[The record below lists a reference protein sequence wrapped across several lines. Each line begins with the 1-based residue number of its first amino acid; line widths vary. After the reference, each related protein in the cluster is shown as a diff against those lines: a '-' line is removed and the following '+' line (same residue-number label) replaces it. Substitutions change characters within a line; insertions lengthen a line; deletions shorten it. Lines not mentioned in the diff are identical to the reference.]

1 MRRLARLVRGALAGL
16 RARAALRALA
26 APGTPLLLLAASA
39 AAAPDLLE
47 LSCPPQIS
55 YRVYRD
61 LDHDGMED
69 LIAVGEREAWL
80 WHGRARP
87 GKEPDAKLVMP
98 QGAALFDVGPD
109 DAKEQA
115 FVVRTAQGYFALRPG
130 AEPEALPH
138 PSGPG
143 LPLAPANLLWRA
155 FFGDF
160 DGDGKTDF
168 LDVSLAGYTIAF
180 AKGGAVRIPPLLL
193 ETAATRA
200 VAASGK
206 LVARYAL
213 GDWEY
218 GDFDGDGF
226 GDFAVLESDGLRIYP
241 GLAAGGFDPAH
252 ASEVTLPDAAEA
264 DLWFR
269 DFNGDGMTDVLAIR
283 GHDGVA
289 SLLLAGEGKGLTAAT
304 RLGFTVPG
312 ELRSPVVADLDG
324 DGRLDLALPYTARPS
339 IEAAVRAIARG
350 EAIVKVPVFLNRG
363 GRACFAPRAD
373 AQFAFP
379 ARLRIAADS
388 AGRIRIG
395 GLIVVEHG
403 ADVDGDGR
411 TDLVASI
418 GPAEL
423 GIFRG
428 VPEGLFEKE
437 PWRRVPIPDCSDYEA
452 VYTAAAR
459 LNGDAASDIILHY
472 AGAGRRPDRLFLLLS
487 GKE

>member
-1 MRRLARLVRGALAGL
+1 MRLFARLL
-16 RARAALRALA
+16 LRALA
-26 APGTPLLLLAASA
+26 APGAPLLLLAAGA
-39 AAAPDLLE
+39 AAEPELIE
-47 LSCPPQIS
+47 LSCPPQIA

-61 LDHDGMED
+61 LDHDGKED
-69 LIAVGEREAWL
+69 LIAVGEHEAWL

-87 GKEPDAKLVMP
+87 GTAPDAKLVLP
-98 QGAALFDVGPD
+98 EGAALFDVGPS

-115 FVVRTAQGYFALRPG
+115 LVVRTAKGYFALKPG
-130 AEPEALPH
+130 AEPESLPH

-143 LPLAPANLLWRA
+143 LPLAPANVLWRA

-160 DGDGKTDF
+160 DGDGRMDF
-168 LDVSLAGYTIAF
+168 LDVSLAGYTITF

-200 VAASGK
+200 IAASGK

-218 GDFDGDGF
+218 GDFDGDGLD
-226 GDFAVLESDGLRIYP
+226 DFAVLKDGGLRIYP
-241 GLAAGGFDPAH
+241 GRAEGGFDPEHFADI
-252 ASEVTLPDAAEA
+252 TLPDAEDA

-269 DFNGDGMTDVLAIR
+269 DFNGDGMIDVLAIR

-289 SLLLAGEGKGLTAAT
+289 SVLLAGEGKGLTAPT

-312 ELRSPVVADLDG
+312 ELRSPVIADLDG
-324 DGRLDLALPYTARPS
+324 DGKLDLALPYTARPS

-379 ARLRIAADS
+379 ARLRITADS

-403 ADVDGDGR
+403 ADMDGDGR
-411 TDLVASI
+411 TDLVAST

-437 PWRRVPIPDCSDYEA
+437 PWKRIPIPDCSEYEA

>member
-1 MRRLARLVRGALAGL
+1 VRFPPGA
-16 RARAALRALA
+16 
-26 APGTPLLLLAASA
+26 PLLLLAATA
-39 AAAPDLLE
+39 AAAPE
-47 LSCPPQIS
+47 LVELTSPPKVS
-55 YRVYRD
+55 YRVFRD
-61 LDHDGMED
+61 LDHDGKDD

-80 WHGRARP
+80 WRGRERP
-87 GKEPDAKLVMP
+87 VAEPDARFAMP
-98 QGAALFDVGPD
+98 EGAALFDVGPA
-109 DAKEQA
+109 DAKEQSL
-115 FVVRTAQGYFALRPG
+115 VVRTAKGYFALRPG
-130 AEPEALPH
+130 EDPEPLPH
-138 PSGPG
+138 ASGPG
-143 LPLAPANLLWRA
+143 LPLAPVNLLWRS

-160 DGDGKTDF
+160 DGDGRTDF

-180 AKGGAVRIPPLLL
+180 ARGGEVRLPPLLL

-213 GDWEY
+213 GDWAH
-218 GDFDGDGF
+218 GDFDGDRRP
-226 GDFAVLESDGLRIYP
+226 DFAVLKGDGLRVYP
-241 GLAAGGFDPAH
+241 GGAEGGFDPAG
-252 ASEVTLPDAAEA
+252 ASEIPMPDAQGA

-289 SLLLAGEGKGLTAAT
+289 SVLLAGEGSGLGGAT
-304 RLGFTVPG
+304 RLGFMLPG
-312 ELRSPVVADLDG
+312 ELRAPVMADLDG
-324 DGRLDLALPYTARPS
+324 DGRVDLALPYTARPS

-363 GRACFAPRAD
+363 GRACFAQRAD

-379 ARLRIAADS
+379 ARLRITSDT

-403 ADVDGDGR
+403 GDVDGDGR
-411 TDLVASI
+411 TDLVASV
-418 GPAEL
+418 GPEEL
-423 GIFRG
+423 GLFRG

-437 PWRRVPIPDCSDYEA
+437 PSTKVGIPDCSEYEA

-459 LNGDAASDIILHY
+459 INGDRASDIMLHY
-472 AGAGRRPDRLFLLLS
+472 AGAGRHPDRLFLLLS
-487 GKE
+487 RKD